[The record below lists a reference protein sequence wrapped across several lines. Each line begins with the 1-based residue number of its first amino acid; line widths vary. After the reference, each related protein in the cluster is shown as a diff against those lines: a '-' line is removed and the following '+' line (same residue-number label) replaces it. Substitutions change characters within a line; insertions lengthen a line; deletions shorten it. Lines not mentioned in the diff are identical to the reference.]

1 MHLKRQRV
9 PKSWPTKKKGTKYI
23 VRPNSNL
30 KEGIPMLVVLRDLIK
45 ISRTRKEVKRSIYLK
60 HILVNNKFLK
70 DEKNSVSLFDIIG
83 VIPSKKYYRIVLS
96 KKGKF
101 DFKEIKEGEAN
112 IKISRVVNK
121 KTLKGKKTQLN
132 LSGGINLLSKIK
144 CNINDSILVNLKN
157 KKIEKCLPL
166 KENGKVL
173 VFAGK
178 HTGKE
183 GVIKKI
189 NPKEKMAELE
199 INKEK
204 INILIK
210 QIMVIK

>member
-1 MHLKRQRV
+1 MHLKRQKV

-30 KEGIPMLVVLRDLIK
+30 KEGIPMLIVLRDLIK
-45 ISRTRKEVKRSIYLK
+45 LSQTRKEVKRSIFLK
-60 HILVNNKFLK
+60 HILVNNKVLK
-70 DEKNSVSLFDIIG
+70 DEKNSVSLFDIIN
-83 VIPSKKYYRIVLS
+83 VVPSKKYYQIVLS
-96 KKGKF
+96 EKGKF
-101 DFKEIKEGEAN
+101 DFKEIKKTEAN
-112 IKISRVVNK
+112 QKISRIVNK

-132 LSGGINLLSKIK
+132 LSGGINILSEFK
-144 CNINDSILVNLKN
+144 CNINDSILINLEN

-166 KENGKVL
+166 KEKGVVL

-183 GVIKKI
+183 GIIKKM
-189 NPKEKMAELE
+189 NLGEKMAELE

-204 INILIK
+204 VNVLIK